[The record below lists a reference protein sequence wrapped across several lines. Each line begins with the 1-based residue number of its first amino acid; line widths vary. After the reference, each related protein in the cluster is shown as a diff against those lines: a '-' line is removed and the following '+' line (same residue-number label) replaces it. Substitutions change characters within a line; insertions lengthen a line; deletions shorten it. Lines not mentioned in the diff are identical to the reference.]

1 MLKICFNRFYVYA
14 ACLLI
19 TSCRIRP
26 TVFLFL
32 VLSGCWCTSDDPH
45 LTDIKPCWTKT
56 EDLNRPVS
64 DIIILIFSNCL
75 SFILFFFLKIE
86 LVLSLDPWMSTA
98 VDNHHA
104 LKPTSLSDSFFS
116 SFFTFAST
124 LFKVHRVQCA
134 VRLWCR
140 TLCSNLMLNK
150 CFGILYK

>member
-75 SFILFFFLKIE
+75 SFILFFFLNRT
-86 LVLSLDPWMSTA
+86 STFFRPLDVHCCRQSSRTEAYLPVW
-98 VDNHHA
+98 
-104 LKPTSLSDSFFS
+104 LFFS